1 MLTSALALPVRNISR
16 NRRKLPL
23 ASDANLR
30 IAQISRPGVLF
41 DNASYL
47 PPAQLQQLQLFRP
60 QVLIGSVEDLR
71 DLASQSERSALKF
84 SDLDRA
90 AFVLTDFRCS
100 LLDDVTRAL
109 LWEAFSVPLYELV
122 LAEDGALLAF
132 ECEAHSGWHLESRV
146 VLSEI
151 NGALWYRCRRGP
163 LLATGLT
170 AQIEDRPCDCGR
182 AGRRILNA
190 ALDFRD
196 PLRLKLA
203 NIA

>member
-1 MLTSALALPVRNISR
+1 MLTSALALPVRTMSR
-16 NRRKLPL
+16 NRRKLPFG
-23 ASDANLR
+23 SEANLR
-30 IAQISRPGVLF
+30 IAQISLPGALF

-47 PPAQLQQLQLFRP
+47 RPSRLQELALFRP
-60 QVLIGSVEDLR
+60 QVLIGSSEDLR
-71 DLASQSERSALKF
+71 GLALESERNSLKF
-84 SDLDRA
+84 IDLDRA
-90 AFVLTDFRCS
+90 AFVLTDFRSS
-100 LLDDVTRAL
+100 LLDDATRTL
-109 LWEAFSVPLYELV
+109 LWDAFSVPLYELV

-132 ECEAHSGWHLESRV
+132 ECEAHSGWHLASRV

-151 NGALWYRCRRGP
+151 NGAIWYSFRRGP

-182 AGRRILNA
+182 TGRRILNT
-190 ALDFRD
+190 ALDLRD